1 MTKIKMSK
9 FKRRI
14 SFLFLL
20 FFFLFSS
27 QEAFTMSSM
36 KKIIPEILE
45 GVVKGG
51 KTFHP
56 KPPKFPKPKPPTDG
70 GGVADLVLNPSWGRA
85 GVQIYRNYCI
95 KSENKKTAFCR
106 DPDTYCNQ
114 KMYSGYHIC
123 RESTKQLKKEK
134 RKQSGGSGGFPFIFV
149 LIIIG
154 GIAYFIF
161 KKPKD
166 RKQES
171 STNTDDGQWS
181 SDFKPNIFDD
191 FVSGIKKEKASDDS
205 SVESRLKKLKKLFDD
220 NIISKEEYEEQR
232 KKIIRDV

>member
-1 MTKIKMSK
+1 MSK

-27 QEAFTMSSM
+27 QETFALGGGFF
-36 KKIIPEILE
+36 KKIFQEIFEQGLKS
-45 GVVKGG
+45 GTKGG
-51 KTFHP
+51 IK
-56 KPPKFPKPKPPTDG
+56 G
-70 GGVADLVLNPSWGRA
+70 GIKGGTKGGIDWIANPSWGRA

-134 RKQSGGSGGFPFIFV
+134 PKQSGGSGGVPFIFV

-191 FVSGIKKEKASDDS
+191 FVSGIKKEKTSNDS